1 MFEEFRWLARR
12 EPGVS
17 PAKLLE
23 MITLA
28 GARALGYA
36 KETGSLEV
44 GKRAD
49 LAVIRLPQRQAD
61 DPHELLLGEEAAV
74 TAGSW

>member
-1 MFEEFRWLARR
+1 MFNEFRWLAGRDT
-12 EPGVS
+12 GLS
-17 PAKLLE
+17 LAALLE
-23 MITLA
+23 LSTLA

-61 DPHELLLGEEAAV
+61 DPHELLLDEEAAV
-74 TAGSW
+74 TAGNW